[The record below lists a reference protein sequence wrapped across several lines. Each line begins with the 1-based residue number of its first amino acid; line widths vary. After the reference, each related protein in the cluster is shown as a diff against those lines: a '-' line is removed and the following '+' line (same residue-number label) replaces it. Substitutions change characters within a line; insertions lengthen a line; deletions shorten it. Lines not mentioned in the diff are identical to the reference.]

1 MKDNDKD
8 LDEGELHHLVEQA
21 RTKDT
26 KSVAKLC
33 ETFYPKVYRYFYYR
47 VNRIEDAED
56 LTNETCLKAV
66 GALQQQTG
74 SFPAWIFRIASNLI
88 TDFYRRRSVRLSVE
102 SVGDSIETFHGNGH
116 QADAV
121 VEREELR
128 QALLH
133 LTEEQQQVIVLKFI
147 EGYETNEIAEMLGK
161 STGAIRAIQFRALTS
176 LRSLF
181 GSEAQQKRRRV
192 DR

>member
-1 MKDNDKD
+1 MKANDKD
-8 LDEGELHHLVEQA
+8 LDETELHHLVEQA

-66 GALQQQTG
+66 RALQQQRG
-74 SFPAWIFRIASNLI
+74 SFHAWVFRIASNLV
-88 TDFYRRRSVRLSVE
+88 TDFYRRRSVRQSVE
-102 SVGDSIETFHGNGH
+102 SVGDSIGTFHGNGD

-128 QALLH
+128 RALLH

-147 EGYETNEIAEMLGK
+147 EGYETDEIAEMLGK
-161 STGAIRAIQFRALTS
+161 STGAIRAIQFRALTT
-176 LRSLF
+176 LRTMF
-181 GSEAQQKRRRV
+181 GGEALRGKEENT
-192 DR
+192 